1 LPRNRHSG
9 NPVPREA
16 NTILRRQFAAVAAA
30 SLLLGGPSHATVVP
44 LGMVT
49 HAERAHVGEAA
60 ATAGSTIYEGD
71 RLSTDEGG
79 ILRVTIPTLTLQLN
93 ARTTLVVLGPARP
106 EGDIE
111 ARLAS
116 GTLVFSAAQTGNVV
130 VTANDALIRRAANVP
145 TTAQIR
151 VVNRRELR
159 IYAQRG
165 ALEFSYHGESEGI
178 AEGKAYRVLL
188 DPSEKEAVA
197 LESEPRDKT
206 PARVHYKFLFSV
218 IGIAA
223 GGCDSGAETRTGE
236 P

>member
-1 LPRNRHSG
+1 
-9 NPVPREA
+9 
-16 NTILRRQFAAVAAA
+16 
-30 SLLLGGPSHATVVP
+30 
-44 LGMVT
+44 MVT

-79 ILRVTIPTLTLQLN
+79 ILRVTIPALTLQLN
-93 ARTTLVVLGPARP
+93 AQTTLVVLGPARP

-116 GTLVFSAAQTGNVV
+116 GTLVFSAAQTGNIV

-206 PARVHYKFLFSV
+206 PARVHYRFLFSV

-223 GGCDSGAETRTGE
+223 GVAIPVLKHELESPDKPGRHRPIQPRNPD
-236 P
+236 